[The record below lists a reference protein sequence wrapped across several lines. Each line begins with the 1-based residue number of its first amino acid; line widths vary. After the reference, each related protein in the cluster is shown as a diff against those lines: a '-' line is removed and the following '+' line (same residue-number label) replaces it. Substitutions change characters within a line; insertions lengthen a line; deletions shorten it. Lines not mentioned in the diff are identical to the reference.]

1 MDHFDDVQIEEFSS
15 FDFVEEMNEG
25 LFNDD
30 DEVENTSKFNLSDYI
45 NGNYDY

>member
-25 LFNDD
+25 LF
-30 DEVENTSKFNLSDYI
+30 DEEEDEKSFKAFLKSNLDF
-45 NGNYDY
+45 